1 MMAKEI
7 NTKYVLVIDDDDRI
21 RDLLKQFLQINDFH
35 VIVSSNTRDA
45 QLKLDLFIFD
55 LIILDVLMPKE
66 NGYEFLEK
74 LRKKNDTPVLML
86 TALDQTDNK
95 IKGLKKGADDYLSK
109 PFDPEELLLRI
120 KNILRRLERLDKNNP
135 LSDIVFG
142 KYKWYFDI
150 NKLFFGQK
158 EIKLTYKESELLSIF
173 AKNCNEI
180 LDRYKISKLI
190 RNNLNDRSIDVEISR
205 LRKKIELNPKNAES
219 LVTVRGKG
227 WMLIAENLNEKE

>member
-1 MMAKEI
+1 MMIKEI
-7 NTKYVLVIDDDDRI
+7 NTKYILVIDDDDRI
-21 RDLLKQFLQINDFH
+21 RELLQQFLQKNKFH
-35 VIVSSNTRDA
+35 VIVSPNTKDA
-45 QLKLDLFIFD
+45 RLKLDLIVFD
-55 LIILDVLMPKE
+55 LIILDVLMPEE

-74 LRKKNDTPVLML
+74 LRKKNDTPILML

-120 KNILRRLERLDKNNP
+120 KNILRRVENTNKNNN
-135 LSDIVFG
+135 LSYIVFG
-142 KYKWYFDI
+142 QYTWYFEL
-150 NKLFFGQK
+150 NKLFNDQK

-173 AKNCNEI
+173 AKNYNET

-205 LRKKIELNPKNAES
+205 LRKKIELNPKNSEW
-219 LVTVRGKG
+219 LITVRGKG
-227 WMLIAENLNEKE
+227 WMLIAEEYKEK

>member
-1 MMAKEI
+1 MIKEI

-21 RDLLKQFLQINDFH
+21 RELLQQFLQKNKFH
-35 VIVSSNTRDA
+35 VIVSPNTKEAR
-45 QLKLDLFIFD
+45 LKLNLIVFD
-55 LIILDVLMPKE
+55 LIILDVLMPEE

-74 LRKKNDTPVLML
+74 LRKKNDTPILML

-120 KNILRRLERLDKNNP
+120 KNILRRVENTNKNNN
-135 LSDIVFG
+135 LSYIVFG
-142 KYKWYFDI
+142 QYTWYFEL
-150 NKLFFGQK
+150 NKLFNDQN

-173 AKNCNEI
+173 AKNYNET